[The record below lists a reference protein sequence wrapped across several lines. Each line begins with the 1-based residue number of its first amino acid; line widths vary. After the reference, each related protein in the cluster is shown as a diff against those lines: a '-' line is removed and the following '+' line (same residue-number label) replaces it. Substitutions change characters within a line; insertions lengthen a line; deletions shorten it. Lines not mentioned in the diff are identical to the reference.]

1 MTVEH
6 SQNGWVASKDKEAI
20 KIKHFPV
27 AGTKIRLQC
36 NEICG
41 PVLAAFAAEFHTKVE
56 PLEEG
61 EFDDWSYAYRQ
72 VRGQTDN
79 LSNHSSGTAID
90 LNAVK
95 HPLGKENTF
104 TPEQRKTLDILCKKY
119 GLRAGYTYKTRKDDM
134 HFEIVETPEQVK
146 ARVIKMKLK

>member
-20 KIKHFPV
+20 NIKHFPV

-41 PVLAAFAAEFHTKVE
+41 PLLAAFAAEFHTKVE

-72 VRGQTDN
+72 VSGQTDN

-90 LNAVK
+90 IDKSWL
-95 HPLGKENTF
+95 
-104 TPEQRKTLDILCKKY
+104 
-119 GLRAGYTYKTRKDDM
+119 
-134 HFEIVETPEQVK
+134 
-146 ARVIKMKLK
+146 